1 MLKNSTGFKV
11 EIAFSFL
18 VQKELFRTEVLLF
31 FHQGSESDSKEI

>member
-31 FHQGSESDSKEI
+31 FPPSESDSKEI